1 MQLRAFAFAAATLAI
16 GPCDPTGFKP
26 PKDLAGMWGGENAA
40 FIADDSSAHIHIGC
54 TYGDVHQQILPDV
67 DGRFDVPGEQNITA
81 HPVDRGILHP
91 ARFVGRV
98 VGRSLTLTVTLTD
111 TTVTLGPVVVF
122 FGKEPK
128 MGPCPICRRPR

>member
-1 MQLRAFAFAAATLAI
+1 MQLRAFAFAVATLAI
-16 GPCDPTGFKP
+16 GPCDPTGLKP

-40 FIADDSSAHIHIGC
+40 LIADDSSAHIHIGC
-54 TYGDVHQQILPDV
+54 TYGDVHQQILPGP
-67 DGRFDVPGEQNITA
+67 DGRFDVAGVQDITA

-98 VGRSLTLTVTLTD
+98 VGSSLTLTVTLTD
-111 TTVTLGPVVVF
+111 TTVTLGPVLVF
-122 FGKEPK
+122 FGKEPQ